1 MKEYIKPTFNTVEL
15 RVKEDITLTRA
26 KVPTSIYKKGANGW
40 TDAQLKQMALSS
52 YDYDTASNM

>member
-1 MKEYIKPTFNTVEL
+1 MKQYIKPALETVEL
-15 RVKEDITLTRA
+15 RIKENIARTTA

-52 YDYDTASNM
+52 YDYDTVSAM

>member
-15 RVKEDITLTRA
+15 RVKEDITLTA

-40 TDAQLKQMALSS
+40 SDAQLKQMALSS